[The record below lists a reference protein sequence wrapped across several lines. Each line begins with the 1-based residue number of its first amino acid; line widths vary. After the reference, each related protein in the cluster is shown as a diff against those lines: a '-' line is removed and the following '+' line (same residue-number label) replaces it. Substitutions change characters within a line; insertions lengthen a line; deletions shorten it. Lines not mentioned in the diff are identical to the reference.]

1 MTALLYRGGGYRP
14 DLPQR
19 DIDAAELA
27 AMAKDRGTS
36 VAEIGS
42 AARSSGLYTIVAE
55 PDDEPAEEKAL
66 DDMSREELRAACK
79 DIGVSQ
85 AGSKDEMIARIRA
98 KLFEA
103 ENEETQPET
112 EPEET
117 EAEPE

>member
-36 VAEIGS
+36 VAEIVS

-103 ENEETQPET
+103 ENE
-112 EPEET
+112 
-117 EAEPE
+117 AEPEAVPE